1 MLPEK
6 LEWIVHSASPGPGLV
21 PAKKNFWNPPVR
33 ALALLTIV
41 AAAGIA
47 AAEEP
52 AEKSALKAAID
63 RGTAFL
69 AKDALQWKKDHNC
82 VSCHHAALVSW
93 SLREAKLRGHTV
105 DEAVLAEMTRWV
117 AESGSGKTSLPR
129 PEGIPK
135 ALNMK
140 AVFFALPL
148 GADPQPDE
156 ASQNGLKLLLAT
168 VKEDQTEE
176 GAWNAWP
183 DTRPPI
189 FGHSDETATALAT
202 LALLPQAAA
211 GDESAVAARDKGLK
225 WLAGHETTGDHQAVC
240 LRLML
245 LRKIDRPESE
255 WQPLAKRIH
264 GSQRAD
270 GGWSQ
275 TPDMT
280 SDAHAT
286 GQALYALALAGHRA
300 DDPILQRG
308 QAFLIKSQREDGGW
322 TMTSRPCPPSN
333 LGAKNLIPITGAGA
347 SWAVLG
353 LVRSA
358 E

>member
-1 MLPEK
+1 MRF
-6 LEWIVHSASPGPGLV
+6 HSILI
-21 PAKKNFWNPPVR
+21 
-33 ALALLTIV
+33 LM
-41 AAAGIA
+41 AAAPLS
-47 AAEEP
+47 AAED
-52 AEKSALKAAID
+52 SAGAIDLHATID

-82 VSCHHAALVSW
+82 VSCHHAAMVSW
-93 SLREAKLRGHTV
+93 SLREAKLRGHAV

-117 AESGSGKTSLPR
+117 AESGNGKTSLPR
-129 PEGIPK
+129 PNGIPK

-140 AVFFALPL
+140 AVLFALAL

-156 ASQNGLKLLLAT
+156 ASQNGLKLLLST
-168 VKEDQTEE
+168 VKEDQNAD
-176 GAWNAWP
+176 GVWNTWP

-202 LALLPQAAA
+202 LALLPQAVAREA
-211 GDESAVAARDKGLK
+211 SAVAARDKGLK
-225 WLAGHETTGDHQAVC
+225 WLAEHETSGDHQAVC
-240 LRLML
+240 VRLIL
-245 LRKIDRPESE
+245 LRKMDRPEGD
-255 WQPLAKRIH
+255 WQPLAKRIIN
-264 GSQRAD
+264 SQREG

-275 TPDMT
+275 TPEMA

-286 GQALYALALAGHRA
+286 GQALYALALAGHKP
-300 DDPILQRG
+300 DDPVIQRG

-322 TMTSRPCPPSN
+322 AMTSRPCPPSN
-333 LGAKNLIPITGAGA
+333 MGAKNLVPITGAAA